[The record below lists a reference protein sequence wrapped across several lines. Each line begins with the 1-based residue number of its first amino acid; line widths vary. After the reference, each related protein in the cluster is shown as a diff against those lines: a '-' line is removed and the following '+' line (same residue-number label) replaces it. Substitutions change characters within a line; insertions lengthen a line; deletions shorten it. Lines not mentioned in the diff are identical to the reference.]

1 MQIEIRNKLNYFKS
15 LTGSSNVFIA
25 NAICVSRSLISNFS
39 NNKTDLSQQNLLKLD
54 VFLNNTIQ
62 QLLVITG

>member
-15 LTGSSNVFIA
+15 LTGATNIFIA
-25 NAICVSRSLISNFS
+25 NSINVNRTLISNFS
-39 NNKTDLSQQNLLKLD
+39 NNKIDLTKKNLLKLN

-62 QLLVITG
+62 QLLVIAG